1 MVGYGNSPSTNM
13 THNES
18 TKNTVDDLPDS
29 FYGGSIQKYPSDLY
43 QTNHLVASVNQKLN
57 VLIILKIICIIMG
70 GVGLV
75 FFYKYF
81 MSKSGKK

>member
-1 MVGYGNSPSTNM
+1 MPGHQYKTAST
-13 THNES
+13 TADDKDATS
-18 TKNTVDDLPDS
+18 TQQDS
-29 FYGGSIQKYPSDLY
+29 FYGGAIQKYPSDLY
-43 QTNHLVASVNQKLN
+43 HTNHLVASVNQKLN
-57 VLIILKIICIIMG
+57 VLIILKIICLIMG

>member
-1 MVGYGNSPSTNM
+1 MQENFYKYLGSHSVTEP
-13 THNES
+13 
-18 TKNTVDDLPDS
+18 PDS
-29 FYGGSIQKYPSDLY
+29 FYGGAIQKYPSDLY
-43 QTNHLVASVNQKLN
+43 HTNHLVASVNQKLN
-57 VLIILKIICIIMG
+57 VLIILKIICLLMG

>member
-1 MVGYGNSPSTNM
+1 MPGYGNGSTGSSS
-13 THNES
+13 EE
-18 TKNTVDDLPDS
+18 LES
-29 FYGGSIQKYPSDLY
+29 FYGGDIQKYPSDLY
-43 QTNHLVASVNQKLN
+43 HTNHLVASVNQKLN
-57 VLIILKIICIIMG
+57 VLIILKIICLLMG